1 MQSKKAASVD
11 MKRAAAVLLAA
22 LLAIPPIASAQVIQ
36 TREHALRVSTVT
48 GGLDRPWGLAF
59 LPDGRMLVT
68 ERPGRLRVVGNDG
81 TLDPAPVAGLPRV
94 DAQGQGGLL
103 DVALHP
109 GYRDNGWVYWS
120 YAQRD
125 AAGDNGTE
133 VARGRLAGGPGAW
146 KMENVEVIFRMA
158 PKSNSGL
165 HFGSRLV
172 FDDTS
177 TRGQAP
183 NAAGQLA
190 DRAAG
195 RSGSDP
201 SVFLYVTLGDRGEMA
216 RAQKLDDH
224 AGKILRLTD
233 SGAPAPGNPFL
244 GEPKARPEVFSLGNR
259 NVQGA
264 ALHPQTG
271 VLWAH
276 EHGPQGGDELNV
288 IRGGVNYGWPVIT
301 YGVNYVSGTKIGEGT
316 AKPGMA
322 QPVKYWVPSPALSG
336 MAFYDGDRFPKWRG
350 NVLIGALRGQSLI
363 RVRLD
368 GEKFVEDEFML
379 AGSVPRIRDVRVG
392 PDGLV
397 YLLTDTPDGA
407 ILRLEPAD

>member
-1 MQSKKAASVD
+1 MNRTAF
-11 MKRAAAVLLAA
+11 LLAA
-22 LLAIPPIASAQVIQ
+22 LLAVAPLADAQVIQ
-36 TREHALRVSTVT
+36 TREHAVRIATVT
-48 GGLDRPWGLAF
+48 EGLDRPWGLAF

-68 ERPGRLRVVGNDG
+68 ERPGRLRVVGKDG
-81 TLDPAPVAGLPRV
+81 RLDPSPVAGMPRV

-103 DVALHP
+103 DIALHP
-109 GYRDNGWVYWS
+109 KYRDNGWIYWA

-125 AAGDNGTE
+125 AAGNNGTE
-133 VARGRLAGGPGAW
+133 VARGRLGGGPGAW
-146 KMENVEVIFRMA
+146 KMDNVEVIFRMA
-158 PKSNSGL
+158 PKSDSGF

-172 FDDTS
+172 FDRD
-177 TRGQAP
+177 G
-183 NAAGQLA
+183 L
-190 DRAAG
+190 
-195 RSGSDP
+195 
-201 SVFLYVTLGDRGEMA
+201 LYVTLGDRGEMA

-233 SGAPAPGNPFL
+233 DGRPAPGNPFL
-244 GEPKARPEVFSLGNR
+244 GDPKAKPEIYALGNR

-264 ALHPQTG
+264 ALSPATG

-288 IRGGVNYGWPVIT
+288 IKAGVNYGWPVIT
-301 YGVNYVSGTKIGEGT
+301 YGVNYVSGTRIGEGT
-316 AKPGMA
+316 EKPGMA

-336 MAFYDGDRFPKWRG
+336 MAFYEGDRFPKWRG

-368 GEKFVEDEFML
+368 GERFVEDEFML
-379 AGSVPRIRDVRVG
+379 TGAVPRVRDVRVG

-397 YLLTDTPDGA
+397 YLLTDLPNGA
-407 ILRLEPAD
+407 ILRLEPAG

>member
-1 MQSKKAASVD
+1 MNGS
-11 MKRAAAVLLAA
+11 AVLLAA
-22 LLAIPPIASAQVIQ
+22 ALAAAAPALAQVIQ
-36 TREHALRVSTVT
+36 TREHAVRLVTVAE
-48 GGLDRPWGLAF
+48 GLERPWALAF

-68 ERPGRLRVVGNDG
+68 ERPGRMRVVGSDG
-81 TLDPAPVAGLPRV
+81 RLDPVPVAGLPRV

-109 GYRDNGWVYWS
+109 GFRDNGLVYWT

-125 AAGDNGTE
+125 AQGDNGTE
-133 VARGRLAGGPGAW
+133 VARGRLVGGPGAW
-146 KMENVEVIFRMA
+146 RMENVETIFRMA
-158 PKSNSGL
+158 PKSGAGI

-172 FDDTS
+172 FD
-177 TRGQAP
+177 RG
-183 NAAGQLA
+183 GL
-190 DRAAG
+190 
-195 RSGSDP
+195 
-201 SVFLYVTLGDRGEMA
+201 LYVTLGDRGEMA

-233 SGAPAPGNPFL
+233 DGRPAPGNPFL
-244 GEPKARPEVFSLGNR
+244 GHPKARPEIYALGHR

-264 ALHPQTG
+264 VLSPTTG

-288 IRGGVNYGWPVIT
+288 IKAGVNYGWPVIT
-301 YGVNYVSGTKIGEGT
+301 YGVNYVTGTKIGEGT
-316 AKPGMA
+316 EKPGMA

-336 MAFYDGDRFPKWRG
+336 MAFYQGKRFERWRG
-350 NVLIGALRGQSLI
+350 DLLIGALRGQSLI

-368 GEKFVEDEFML
+368 GEKFVDEEFML
-379 AGSVPRIRDVRVG
+379 TDAVPRIRDVRVG

-397 YLLTDTPDGA
+397 YLLTDQPNGS
-407 ILRLEPAD
+407 ILRLEPAG

>member
-1 MQSKKAASVD
+1 MNGT
-11 MKRAAAVLLAA
+11 AVLLAA
-22 LLAIPPIASAQVIQ
+22 VLAAAPAEAQVIQ
-36 TREHALRVSTVT
+36 TREHAVRLVT
-48 GGLDRPWGLAF
+48 FTEGLERPWALAF

-68 ERPGRLRVVGNDG
+68 ERPGRMRVVGSDG
-81 TLDPAPVAGLPRV
+81 RLDPVPVAGLPRV

-103 DVALHP
+103 DLALHP
-109 GYRDNGWVYWS
+109 GFRDNGWVYWT

-125 AAGDNGTE
+125 AQGDNGTE

-146 KMENVEVIFRMA
+146 RMENVETIFRMA
-158 PKSNSGL
+158 PKSGAGV

-172 FDDTS
+172 FD
-177 TRGQAP
+177 RG
-183 NAAGQLA
+183 GL
-190 DRAAG
+190 
-195 RSGSDP
+195 
-201 SVFLYVTLGDRGEMA
+201 LYVTLGDRGEMA

-233 SGAPAPGNPFL
+233 DGRPAPGNPFL
-244 GEPKARPEVFSLGNR
+244 GHPKARPEIFALGHR

-264 ALHPQTG
+264 VLSPTTG

-288 IRGGVNYGWPVIT
+288 IKAGVNYGWPVIT
-301 YGVNYVSGTKIGEGT
+301 YGVNYVTGTKIGEGT
-316 AKPGMA
+316 EKPGMA

-336 MAFYDGDRFPKWRG
+336 MAFYQGTRFERWRG
-350 NVLIGALRGQSLI
+350 DLLIGALRGQSLI

-368 GEKFVEDEFML
+368 GERFVDEEFML
-379 AGSVPRIRDVRVG
+379 TGALPRIRDVRVG

-397 YLLTDTPDGA
+397 YLLTDQPNGA
-407 ILRLEPAD
+407 ILRLEPAG

>member
-1 MQSKKAASVD
+1 MA
-11 MKRAAAVLLAA
+11 RTAVLAA
-22 LLAIPPIASAQVIQ
+22 LLAAAPMADAAEAIQ
-36 TREHALRVSTVT
+36 TREHAVSVVTVAE
-48 GGLDRPWGLAF
+48 GLEHPWGLVF

-68 ERPGRLRVVGNDG
+68 ERPGRMRVVAGDG
-81 TLDPAPVAGLPRV
+81 RLDPLPVAGLPRV

-109 GYRDNGWVYWS
+109 RYRDNGWIYWS
-120 YAQRD
+120 YSQRD
-125 AAGDNGTE
+125 ASGDNGTE
-133 VARGRLAGGPGAW
+133 VARGRLAGGPGGW

-158 PKSNSGL
+158 PKSGAGF

-172 FDDTS
+172 FDRD
-177 TRGQAP
+177 G
-183 NAAGQLA
+183 L
-190 DRAAG
+190 
-195 RSGSDP
+195 
-201 SVFLYVTLGDRGEMA
+201 LYVTLGDRGEMA
-216 RAQKLDDH
+216 RAQRLDDH

-233 SGAPAPGNPFL
+233 DGRPAPGNPFI
-244 GEPKARPEVFSLGNR
+244 GDPKAKPEIFSLGNR

-264 ALHPQTG
+264 ALSPSTG

-288 IRGGVNYGWPVIT
+288 IKAGTNYGWPVIT
-301 YGVNYVSGTKIGEGT
+301 HGVNYVTGTRIGEGT

-336 MAFYDGDRFPKWRG
+336 MTFYTGDRFPKWRG
-350 NVLIGALRGQSLI
+350 DVLIGALRGQGLI

-379 AGSVPRIRDVRVG
+379 TGRLPRVRDVRTG

-397 YLLTDTPDGA
+397 YLLTDQRNGA
-407 ILRLEPAD
+407 ILRLEPPG